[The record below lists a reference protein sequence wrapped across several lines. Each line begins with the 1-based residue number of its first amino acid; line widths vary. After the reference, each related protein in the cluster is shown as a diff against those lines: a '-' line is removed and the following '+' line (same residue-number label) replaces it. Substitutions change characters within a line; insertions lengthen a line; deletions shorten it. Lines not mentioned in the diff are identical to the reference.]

1 MWALDSESPAV
12 DHARIEELPAP
23 VRRYVAKAAGDRRV
37 CTVRLRHGGTFLTK
51 LDGGWHPI
59 RGEQYFATEPPGFVW
74 WGRIRVLPGLWFDV
88 RDQSVAG
95 VGRMLATVEST
106 FTVADGAGAEFDQGS
121 LLRLLGEMVWL
132 PSAFLDSRH
141 VSWCAM
147 DNQHARATLSVSGR
161 EVTAVFEFGADGLP
175 AAVFADRYRDVG
187 GSAVLTPWSG
197 ELSDYRDVTG
207 MLVPHRLVA
216 YWHVDGKRI
225 P

>member
-1 MWALDSESPAV
+1 
-12 DHARIEELPAP
+12 
-23 VRRYVAKAAGDRRV
+23 
-37 CTVRLRHGGTFLTK
+37 
-51 LDGGWHPI
+51 
-59 RGEQYFATEPPGFVW
+59 
-74 WGRIRVLPGLWFDV
+74 
-88 RDQSVAG
+88 
-95 VGRMLATVEST
+95 
-106 FTVADGAGAEFDQGS
+106 
-121 LLRLLGEMVWL
+121 
-132 PSAFLDSRH
+132 
-141 VSWCAM
+141 M

-225 P
+225 PYARWDVELLEYDPMAPF